1 MAGTRSIVFF
11 ELSSDILII
20 HRNYALCQPFRL
32 SLPLFSAR
40 IAAVIWVLTA
50 GFGDGHN
57 TAARCIAD
65 ALRQASP
72 DEEMVVTDLVSEVHP
87 LLAGVLKSAYQVAI
101 IRFPSVWRA
110 LYDRLAKPNAG
121 TSSVKYLEP
130 MLCAMAA
137 RIDQDRPRAIVST
150 YPLYAG
156 LVQVL
161 KAKGIA
167 VPPLITVI
175 TDSVSV
181 HPVWMMAP
189 SDLYLVADEETREVV
204 VRQYC
209 IAESKMQVTGFPV
222 SLDFMRQ
229 PAPPANDGAT
239 HRVLYFPSTPASHVA
254 QTLEAL
260 RPQLMDGVKL
270 TMPVGKHGSRLYH
283 VTRRFADANPGI
295 RFELVG
301 WTNRIP
307 ELLQT
312 HDVLITKAGGAILH
326 EVLAA
331 RIPPVIDYVVPGQE
345 EGNAAMLLDNHCGLR
360 SHSPQETAECVRRLL
375 ENQGSLGM
383 TMRENMRPLSMPDA
397 AMLSA
402 HAVLAAA
409 TKQAPIL

>member
-1 MAGTRSIVFF
+1 MRSIVFSD
-11 ELSSDILII
+11 LSSDVLII

-57 TAARCIAD
+57 TAARCIAE
-65 ALRQASP
+65 ALRETGP
-72 DEEMVVTDLVSEVHP
+72 DEETLVADLVGEVHP
-87 LLAGVLKSAYQVAI
+87 LLASVLKSGYQVAI
-101 IRFPSVWRA
+101 IRFPSIWRA
-110 LYDRLAKPNAG
+110 IYDRLAKPNAG
-121 TSSVKYLEP
+121 ASSMKYLEP
-130 MLCAMAA
+130 LLAAMAA
-137 RIDQDRPRAIVST
+137 RLRTHRPRAIVST

-156 LVQVL
+156 LVQAL
-161 KAKGIA
+161 KAKGIF
-167 VPPLITVI
+167 VPPLVTVI

-189 SDLYLVADEETREVV
+189 SDLYLVADKETREVV
-204 VRQYC
+204 VRQYG
-209 IAESKMQVTGFPV
+209 IPEAKVQVTGFPV
-222 SLDFMRQ
+222 SLDFRH
-229 PAPPANDGAT
+229 PPPIPTDDGAT

-254 QTLEAL
+254 QTLAAL
-260 RPQLMDGVKL
+260 RPQLIDGVKL

-283 VTRRFADANPGI
+283 TTRRFADANPNA

-345 EGNAAMLLDNHCGLR
+345 EGNAAMLLDNQCGLR
-360 SHSPQETAECVRRLL
+360 SHSPQETADCVRRLL
-375 ENQGSLGM
+375 ENQGVLGT

-397 AMLSA
+397 ASRA
-402 HAVLAAA
+402 AQAVLAAA